1 MKTSPNY
8 PDRGRTCWPL
18 SCATSPCLYLY
29 YVHNTLNQYYRY
41 YMISS
46 TQNTYK
52 NRFQDYE
59 IRSSPSKSSR
69 GICVGKLHLL
79 YKLAVSELVQSDFK
93 AIKETNAAKRADV
106 QKSSNYASGL
116 TTLIQRRSCQFLT
129 LPSLTYSFRPR
140 TERGTQSTRRQRH
153 CVGYMICLTDTHR
166 LSAEACHRLCP
177 WPELMLHFR
186 HNSISN
192 YLLNTI
198 LYSYVD
204 NICKLENVIN

>member
-1 MKTSPNY
+1 MKKTSQNY

-18 SCATSPCLYLY
+18 SCPTSPCLYLY
-29 YVHNTLNQYYRY
+29 DVHNMFSTKYVGMLNQYYRY

-79 YKLAVSELVQSDFK
+79 YKLTVSALVQSDFE
-93 AIKETNAAKRADV
+93 AIKETKAAKRADV

-116 TTLIQRRSCQFLT
+116 TTLIQRR
-129 LPSLTYSFRPR
+129 
-140 TERGTQSTRRQRH
+140 RQ
-153 CVGYMICLTDTHR
+153 L
-166 LSAEACHRLCP
+166 
-177 WPELMLHFR
+177 
-186 HNSISN
+186 SISN
-192 YLLNTI
+192 PSVANLQFSASNWKRNTVHTASTALRGSHVLLNGH
-198 LYSYVD
+198 S
-204 NICKLENVIN
+204 